1 MLAACLLPASPAQEK
16 QKQTISKSYSTVKAD
31 ETGQHLRKAQK
42 KDVKQA
48 GGKARP
54 AQC

>member
-31 ETGQHLRKAQK
+31 ETGQPFRKAK

-54 AQC
+54 ARC